1 MAYKKWSHGLTVIT
15 SSLSFSSSCFTL
27 AKIGA
32 NSSFF
37 CFNISFSFKNKQI
50 RLIFYWLCA
59 LFKLKNIDGIGF
71 LSSIL
76 CLGFGGCVV
85 HVVNSVNHFCLSLY
99 FQWVMTVVLPLV
111 LDETSCLK
119 FKRYAKGYSIKKSI
133 VGRDYLNSGHEMVI
147 CTEDEASKHLS
158 VIWTFS
164 LFTVS
169 TYCDTKNDRSDIL
182 WCYW

>member
-59 LFKLKNIDGIGF
+59 LFRLKNIDGIGF

-133 VGRDYLNSGHEMVI
+133 VKFWTWNGHLHWRRSIKTFI
-147 CTEDEASKHLS
+147 CNL
-158 VIWTFS
+158 
-164 LFTVS
+164 
-169 TYCDTKNDRSDIL
+169 DIFLIYSINVL
-182 WCYW
+182 WY